1 MSLAYNRLMNHVRY
15 MVARTIHGEKLKMN
29 LNDYMSVKFLRLF
42 MHLRESAMRW
52 RSVWDY
58 RCRILRSV
66 IWQCIWSECW
76 TVRQNKNV
84 YQKNKDIKRRGEI
97 KMKTFEY
104 TIKDELGI
112 HARPAGLLV
121 KEAKKYESECTITK
135 DGKTKKLT
143 QLMMLMSLGVKQ
155 GETVTVTA
163 ERC

>member
-1 MSLAYNRLMNHVRY
+1 
-15 MVARTIHGEKLKMN
+15 
-29 LNDYMSVKFLRLF
+29 
-42 MHLRESAMRW
+42 
-52 RSVWDY
+52 
-58 RCRILRSV
+58 
-66 IWQCIWSECW
+66 
-76 TVRQNKNV
+76 
-84 YQKNKDIKRRGEI
+84 
-97 KMKTFEY
+97 MKTFEY

-163 ERC
+163 EGAAEDTAIEGLKAFFEANL